1 MTDKPIES
9 IIIPESEAECWDEVS
24 ESFVLN
30 SPSNFYVLLAIGS
43 RCYYLTKDRLAAQKQ
58 ADEDWGAG
66 KYKIRTVKDQ
76 KSKSKMEGGGLS
88 CSGSNSRKGFGSWL
102 KKS

>member
-24 ESFVLN
+24 ESFELN
-30 SPSNFYVLLAIGS
+30 SPSTFYVLLAIGS
-43 RCYYLTKDRLAAQKQ
+43 RCYYVTKDRMAAQKQ
-58 ADEDWGAG
+58 SDLDWGVG

-76 KSKSKMEGGGLS
+76 KSKSKLESGGLS
-88 CSGSNSRKGFGSWL
+88 CYGTATRRGQ
-102 KKS
+102 KKPN

>member
-58 ADEDWGAG
+58 ADLDYN
-66 KYKIRTVKDQ
+66 KMYTIRSVKDQ
-76 KSKSKMEGGGLS
+76 KVKSKLESGGLS
-88 CSGSNSRKGFGSWL
+88 CYGTQTRRGQKRQ
-102 KKS
+102 